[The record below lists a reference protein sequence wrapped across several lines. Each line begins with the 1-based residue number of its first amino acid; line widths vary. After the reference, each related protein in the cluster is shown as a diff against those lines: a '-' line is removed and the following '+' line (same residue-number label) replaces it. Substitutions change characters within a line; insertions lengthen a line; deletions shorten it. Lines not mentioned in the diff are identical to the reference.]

1 MGGAFSKATAT
12 AATTTAVRTVPA
24 SAHKADSIA
33 KAAIASFPPS
43 PTVPQSG
50 GPLQQPLPTDER
62 EAHRGIVE
70 MLNKTTINT
79 QTTASSSSANSTDA
93 PITPP
98 AGVPLDDVIAALMLH
113 GEDPQKHTAPKLAQR
128 YGISDVGAL
137 SDALEHVR
145 AYRIIADKDGR
156 PRGLAIGEEEPT
168 AEPDLFAVIK
178 ESADTARPVAELPP
192 PR

>member
-1 MGGAFSKATAT
+1 M
-12 AATTTAVRTVPA
+12 
-24 SAHKADSIA
+24 
-33 KAAIASFPPS
+33 
-43 PTVPQSG
+43 
-50 GPLQQPLPTDER
+50 
-62 EAHRGIVE
+62 
-70 MLNKTTINT
+70 
-79 QTTASSSSANSTDA
+79 
-93 PITPP
+93 
-98 AGVPLDDVIAALMLH
+98 
-113 GEDPQKHTAPKLAQR
+113 
-128 YGISDVGAL
+128 GAL